1 MGNFTGTL
9 SKNTYRGKLLYSRAT
24 LSYDNDMKLKTF
36 LQFLHPILDQ
46 VKQVNSHFEAETN
59 DPSKLLDSL
68 IHLTKSIGNKILL
81 PGRQNTFDYF
91 TECISNVLDPKP
103 YLGYAFETAL
113 QNNKISAVDEN
124 ELRER
129 CKNMLIVLFNE
140 LQSRFP
146 PNIKILQN
154 LNLTSV
160 NSTLRHNKQS
170 LYCIKERV
178 L

>member
-81 PGRQNTFDYF
+81 PGAKH
-91 TECISNVLDPKP
+91 V
-103 YLGYAFETAL
+103 
-113 QNNKISAVDEN
+113 
-124 ELRER
+124 
-129 CKNMLIVLFNE
+129 
-140 LQSRFP
+140 
-146 PNIKILQN
+146 
-154 LNLTSV
+154 
-160 NSTLRHNKQS
+160 
-170 LYCIKERV
+170 
-178 L
+178 